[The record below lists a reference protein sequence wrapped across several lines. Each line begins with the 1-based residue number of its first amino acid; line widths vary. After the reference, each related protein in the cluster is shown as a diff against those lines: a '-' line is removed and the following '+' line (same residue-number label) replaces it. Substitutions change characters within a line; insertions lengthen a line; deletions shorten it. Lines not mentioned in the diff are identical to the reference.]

1 MSLSLIAALLACL
14 TATGMSVTLIR
25 GQHAWRFA
33 ASTAMFAFVTL
44 YIYMSREPIQVAN
57 PIIGGPHDLLALAL
71 GALILLASTF
81 ARRLAIDRGKTN
93 QALRVET
100 AYLKHLFEG
109 SPEAIALLD
118 NQDRVLRINAAFTR
132 MFGYEREEAEGR
144 QINELIVP
152 DELREEASGLTGEVA
167 AGETVSK
174 ETVRHRK
181 DGSTVEVSVLGAPI
195 KMETD
200 QVAIYAIYR
209 DLTEIS
215 ATVRALRDSEE
226 RYAISARTSHDG
238 LWDWDLRENKVTFSA
253 RWKDMIGREE
263 HEISDD
269 PEEWFGRIHQDDLD
283 TVQLAINDHLD
294 GLSRHFQAEY
304 RLLHKNGTYRWMFA
318 RGASVRRRAGRPTRM
333 AGSQADITN
342 LKALEEQLHHDA
354 FHDALTGL
362 PNRALILDRIT
373 HSLRKGK
380 RRGSSLIAVLS
391 IDLDRFKVV
400 NDSLGHD
407 LGDQLLVEI
416 ARSLKRLV
424 RPGDTLARIGGD
436 EFVILAEQ
444 IDTISAAITLAE
456 RVKQSLSQPLDLE
469 GHEIVTSASIGVVL
483 GTREDSHSADLLRDA
498 DLAMNRAKNLG
509 GNRYEL
515 FNAGMREQAIHRLEL
530 ESDLRRAVE
539 KDHLKIFYQP
549 IFSPKD
555 RRVTGFEALA
565 RWNHPKFGV
574 VLPEVFIPIAEETD
588 LILDLGNWVLEQACR
603 QIREWQD
610 ATGERLRI
618 SVNLSARQVHQA
630 DLADQIGR
638 CLDEC
643 NLEPS
648 LLGLEITESLLVDN
662 SGHAGKML
670 SDLKA
675 LGTRIDIDDFGT
687 GYSSLSYLYS
697 LPVSGLK
704 IDRSFVAKMGPGGEN
719 SEIIRSIISMAKD
732 LNLEVVAEGVETTE
746 QLSRLE
752 EFGCHYVQGHLLG
765 KALDVEAASSLI
777 RSGMALAVSI
787 SAGEQGGVAP
797 RPTRLHQLPRS
808 IGAPTRFPHSVHD
821 PS

>member
-25 GQHAWRFA
+25 GRHAWRFA
-33 ASTAMFAFVTL
+33 VATAMLALMTL
-44 YIYMSREPIQVAN
+44 YIFLSRDAVPTDNAIFGNLRE
-57 PIIGGPHDLLALAL
+57 LLALAL
-71 GALILLASTF
+71 GLVILTDTTF
-81 ARRLAIDRGKTN
+81 ARRLAIDYGKTN
-93 QALRVET
+93 KALRVET
-100 AYLKHLFEG
+100 AYLEHLFQG
-109 SPEAIALLD
+109 SPEAIVLLD
-118 NQDRVLRINAAFTR
+118 NQDRVMRINPQFTKL
-132 MFGYEREEAEGR
+132 FGYESEEAEGKR
-144 QINELIVP
+144 INDLIVP
-152 DELREEASGLTGEVA
+152 EDMMAEASGLTNTVTS
-167 AGETVSK
+167 GETINIDAI
-174 ETVRHRK
+174 RRRK

-215 ATVRALRDSEE
+215 ATVRALHDSEE

-238 LWDWDLRENKVTFSA
+238 LWDWDLREDKVTFSV
-253 RWKDMIGREE
+253 RWKEMIGHKE

-269 PEEWFGRIHQDDLD
+269 PEEWFGRIHEDDLD
-283 TVQLAINDHLD
+283 AVQSAINDHLD
-294 GLSRHFQAEY
+294 GLSPHFQAEY
-304 RLLHKNGTYRWMFA
+304 RLLHKDGTYRWMFA
-318 RGASVRRRAGRPTRM
+318 RGASVRRRASRPTRM
-333 AGSQADITN
+333 AGSQADITD

-354 FHDALTGL
+354 FHDALSGL

-380 RRGSSLIAVLS
+380 RRGSSLIAVFV

-400 NDSLGHD
+400 NDSLGHE
-407 LGDQLLVEI
+407 LGDQLIVEI

-530 ESDLRRAVE
+530 ESDLRRTVE
-539 KDHLKIFYQP
+539 KDGLRVFYQP

-565 RWNHPKFGV
+565 RWDHPKFGMV
-574 VLPEVFIPIAEETD
+574 SPEEFIPIAEETD
-588 LILDLGNWVLEQACR
+588 LILDLGRWVLEQACR

-610 ATGERLRI
+610 ATGQPLRI

-630 DLADQIGR
+630 DLANQIGR
-638 CLDEC
+638 YLDEC
-643 NLEPS
+643 HLEPP
-648 LLGLEITESLLVDN
+648 LLGLEITESLIVDE
-662 SGHAGKML
+662 SRHAGKIL

-704 IDRSFVAKMGPGGEN
+704 IDRSFVAKMGPDGEN

-732 LNLEVVAEGVETTE
+732 LNMEVVAEGVETE
-746 QLSRLE
+746 DQLSRLA

-765 KALDVEAASSLI
+765 KALDVEAASSLL
-777 RSGMALAVSI
+777 RSGTAIPV
-787 SAGEQGGVAP
+787 
-797 RPTRLHQLPRS
+797 
-808 IGAPTRFPHSVHD
+808 
-821 PS
+821 

>member
-33 ASTAMFAFVTL
+33 ASTAMFAFMTL
-44 YIYMSREPIQVAN
+44 YIFMSREPIQVAN

-71 GALILLASTF
+71 GALTLLASTF
-81 ARRLAIDRGKTN
+81 ARRLATDRGKTN

-333 AGSQADITN
+333 AGSQADITD

-380 RRGSSLIAVLS
+380 RRGSSLIAVLF

-407 LGDQLLVEI
+407 LGDQLLGEI

-515 FNAGMREQAIHRLEL
+515 FNAGMRERAIHRLEL
-530 ESDLRRAVE
+530 ESDLRRAIE

-555 RRVTGFEALA
+555 RRVTGFEALT

-574 VLPEVFIPIAEETD
+574 VSPEEFIPIAEETD
-588 LILDLGNWVLEQACR
+588 LILDLGSWVLEQACR

-610 ATGERLRI
+610 ATGQPLRI

-648 LLGLEITESLLVDN
+648 LLGLEITESLLVDT
-662 SGHAGKML
+662 SGHARKML

-732 LNLEVVAEGVETTE
+732 LNLEVVAEGVETAE
-746 QLSRLE
+746 QLSRLA

-765 KALDVEAASSLI
+765 KALDVEAAGSLI